1 MQKNCQPSEE
11 REAKTEK
18 TKQNK
23 KEKKWK
29 GLFSGSQRKI
39 WNLWGIVY
47 FSPLTVK
54 KGKLQFFPMWGQL
67 DVGRAERGGRPFGG
81 VD

>member
-11 REAKTEK
+11 RRQNREDK
-18 TKQNK
+18 TKQKGK
-23 KEKKWK
+23 KMERTV
-29 GLFSGSQRKI
+29 LGSQRKI